1 MHRTTTVHVYPDDHY
16 EELTFVCNKDGIF
29 DDKSIGFISAI
40 DLEGDE
46 CHLPNVKA
54 SAVVKFFDEFLQ
66 IEDVLREK
74 EHGNKASDTTMG
86 HLRRIKYKLDQW
98 FEPHNSEDKK

>member
-1 MHRTTTVHVYPDDHY
+1 MKTNHTHHIYPSGNW
-16 EELTFVCNKDGIF
+16 ERIEFNPLEDGHF
-29 DDKSIGFISAI
+29 DDKSKGFITFTDDA
-40 DLEGDE
+40 DDE
-46 CHLPNVKA
+46 CNLPYVQ
-54 SAVVKFFDEFLQ
+54 SSTIVKFFDEFLQ

-98 FEPHNSEDKK
+98 FEPQKEQE